1 MSEPIK
7 FKAIKIYSFY
17 TEPTLYTAIDQFG
30 QKYLVNLVDYDESK
44 ALDIWLAIPAT
55 DEELIAINSN
65 KLSFHDFTT
74 EHKSPNALVIK
85 SQDKEIT
92 QKYIPN
98 TDIPE
103 EWLPEPNIFADFD
116 NAKS

>member
-17 TEPTLYTAIDQFG
+17 AEPTLYTAIDQFG

-55 DEELIAINSN
+55 DEEIIAIDSN
-65 KLSFHDFTT
+65 KSSFRDFTT
-74 EHKSPNALVIK
+74 QHKSPNVLVIK

-98 TDIPE
+98 TDILE
-103 EWLPEPNIFADFD
+103 EWLPDANIFADFD
-116 NAKS
+116 NIQS